1 MIKRTIILSILFL
14 SSILLAQEIIADYF
28 GISGCIR
35 CVKMES
41 ELEKLKRKYKNLII
55 NFHDVSQPENY
66 ELMLAYAEAI
76 GLKEELIT
84 IPVVFIG
91 REYVTLETFA
101 SIEEKI
107 SSFSLNDRERIMR
120 SISKYDASESVRK
133 RFSRFTPFIIAF
145 AGLVDGINPCAFVTL
160 LFLFSF
166 LSMLGKDRQQIL
178 ELGLSFSIGTFIAY
192 ILLGV
197 GLSGAGKSIQNLSNK
212 LQMVFYT
219 SLAVVFSVASFLSFY
234 DAIRLGQG
242 RKVILQ
248 LPLRVKRWIHH
259 EIRERLTSSEKIMM
273 SGFITGF
280 LVSSM
285 EFLCTGQI
293 YLPTILY
300 MIRESETT
308 FKAFMFLIIYNLF
321 FILPILGMVLSI
333 YYGISVKKIE
343 NLVKKVKM
351 MRGAKFVM
359 GVPFMFFA
367 FYMLNIIIR
376 LWIQYDSHLDM

>member
-1 MIKRTIILSILFL
+1 
-14 SSILLAQEIIADYF
+14 
-28 GISGCIR
+28 
-35 CVKMES
+35 
-41 ELEKLKRKYKNLII
+41 
-55 NFHDVSQPENY
+55 
-66 ELMLAYAEAI
+66 
-76 GLKEELIT
+76 
-84 IPVVFIG
+84 
-91 REYVTLETFA
+91 
-101 SIEEKI
+101 
-107 SSFSLNDRERIMR
+107 MR

-359 GVPFMFFA
+359 GVLFMFFA